1 MTLFEHLSE
10 LKTDYYLARKGVVGL
25 IPLPPLEQFAV
36 AISPEREPALLTEL
50 DVSCSRAVQTAAA
63 RGAGVD
69 FTRELDLTSERRRKL
84 RHSLEEKLM
93 INPIW
98 MCYF

>member
-1 MTLFEHLSE
+1 MQRLELLSE
-10 LKTDYYLARKGVVGL
+10 LKTDCYLARKGVVGL

-50 DVSCSRAVQTAAA
+50 EVSRSRAVQTAAA

-69 FTRELDLTSERRRKL
+69 FTRELDLTSERRGKL
-84 RHSLEEKLM
+84 RQSLGEILL